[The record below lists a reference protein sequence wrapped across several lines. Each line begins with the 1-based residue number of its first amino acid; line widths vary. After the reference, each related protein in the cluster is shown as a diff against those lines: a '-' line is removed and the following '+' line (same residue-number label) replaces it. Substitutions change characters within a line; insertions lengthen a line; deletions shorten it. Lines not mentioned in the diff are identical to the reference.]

1 MYKMK
6 PTQPYALPIFLAKN
20 IKAKIIK
27 VINSIK
33 IKSCFAKTFDA
44 FHEFARSSGSV
55 QKETGNSSRI
65 ETARGGI
72 CVCAFSAGR

>member
-6 PTQPYALPIFLAKN
+6 PTQPYTLPIFLAKN

-33 IKSCFAKTFDA
+33 IKSCFAKTFGI
-44 FHEFARSSGSV
+44 SNV
-55 QKETGNSSRI
+55 PKKELIPKTPS
-65 ETARGGI
+65 TL
-72 CVCAFSAGR
+72 